1 MLYIDTSVL
10 LVYTLTQ
17 SIKIERFQ
25 ITDKFF
31 AKVLSG
37 EITAATSF
45 YALHELY
52 IFALENAPDLKTGN
66 AFGKSAL
73 VKILST
79 PVNIIPFVS
88 RAEREVLTNKFIAL
102 KDPSDVPHAIA
113 ASAFGCDTIV
123 AYDEHFRDI
132 AHIIPYKTPED
143 YL

>member
-1 MLYIDTSVL
+1 LLYIDTSVL

-17 SIKIERFQ
+17 SIEIERFK

-31 AKVLSG
+31 TKIISG

-45 YALHELY
+45 YALHEVY
-52 IFALENAPDLKTGN
+52 IFALENAPDLETGY
-66 AFGKSAL
+66 AFGKAAL

-79 PVNIIPFVS
+79 PLRIFPFVS
-88 RAEREVLTNKFIAL
+88 RTERRVLAGKFTGL

-113 ASAFGCDTIV
+113 AFAFGCDAIV
-123 AYDEHFRDI
+123 AYDEHFQAI
-132 AHIIPYKTPED
+132 SHIIPYKTPED